1 RVCGGDRGNKRLVL
15 RWDGR
20 IVVPIFL
27 QRGWLR
33 FYAARRLGAG
43 ASGPF
48 FAFVT
53 LVCGKYTSFSTRI
66 FPSCSMPSTVT
77 LMLSLLFGLLEH
89 CLRQFVAFSV
99 ERIPLAV
106 GVDAV
111 AAFDALLHQSALSG
125 VLRGGFLC
133 DVPGVFRSD

>member
-27 QRGWLR
+27 HRRWRR

-77 LMLSLLFGLLEH
+77 LMLSFFL
-89 CLRQFVAFSV
+89 AFSN
-99 ERIPLAV
+99 IAFASSLPLASN
-106 GVDAV
+106 GYH
-111 AAFDALLHQSALSG
+111 LPSA
-125 VLRGGFLC
+125 
-133 DVPGVFRSD
+133 